1 MPNTDAGRNKILTY
15 LEENQIQMTSLAV
28 KYDMNR
34 TDVSNIL
41 HGKKTDPQA
50 HRFIVR
56 VIDDFKIR

>member
-28 KYDMNR
+28 KYDMQR

-41 HGKKTDPQA
+41 HGKKNDPQA